1 MATMKQHR
9 VTRDDIEAKLRA
21 IQTDVS
27 DRVASKRSIITI
39 GAIVAA
45 VIPLIIVYGLGRRT
59 GKRKT
64 TIVEIRRV

>member
-1 MATMKQHR
+1 MTEQR

-21 IQTDVS
+21 IQSDVTE
-27 DRVASKRSIITI
+27 RVESKRSTLLA
-39 GAIVAA
+39 GAGVAA
-45 VIPLIIVYGLGRRT
+45 VVLLVIVYLLGRRT

>member
-1 MATMKQHR
+1 MPTTERQR

-21 IQTDVS
+21 IQTDVTE
-27 DRVASKRSIITI
+27 RVESKRSIIII

>member
-1 MATMKQHR
+1 MTEQR

-21 IQTDVS
+21 IQTDVV
-27 DRVASKRSIITI
+27 DRVESKRSTVLT
-39 GAIVAA
+39 GVSVAA
-45 VIPLIIVYGLGRRT
+45 VLLLIIVYLLGRRT

>member
-1 MATMKQHR
+1 MTEAR

-21 IQTDVS
+21 IQSDVVE
-27 DRVASKRSIITI
+27 RVESKRPAVLS
-39 GAIVAA
+39 GAGIAA
-45 VIPLIIVYGLGRRT
+45 LIFLILVYLLGRRA

>member
-1 MATMKQHR
+1 MATSEQQR

-21 IQTDVS
+21 IQTDVTE
-27 DRVASKRSIITI
+27 RVESKRSFIII
-39 GAIVAA
+39 GAVIAA
-45 VIPLIIVYGLGRRT
+45 VIPLIIVYRLGRRT

>member
-1 MATMKQHR
+1 MTEQR

-21 IQTDVS
+21 IQTDVTE
-27 DRVASKRSIITI
+27 RVESKRSTVLA
-39 GAIVAA
+39 GAGVAA
-45 VIPLIIVYGLGRRT
+45 VIILVLVYLLGRRT

>member
-1 MATMKQHR
+1 MTEQR

-21 IQTDVS
+21 IQSDVS
-27 DRVASKRSIITI
+27 DEVESKRSTMLT
-39 GAIVAA
+39 GAGVAA
-45 VIPLIIVYGLGRRT
+45 VLLLIIVYLLGRRT

>member
-1 MATMKQHR
+1 MAEQR

-21 IQTDVS
+21 IQTDVV
-27 DRVASKRSIITI
+27 DRVESKRSTVLT
-39 GAIVAA
+39 GVGVAA
-45 VIPLIIVYGLGRRT
+45 LLLLIIVYLLGRRT

>member
-1 MATMKQHR
+1 MTEVR

-21 IQTDVS
+21 IQSDVVE
-27 DRVASKRSIITI
+27 RVESKRSTVLTGVSI
-39 GAIVAA
+39 AA
-45 VIPLIIVYGLGRRT
+45 VIMLILVYLLGRRA

>member
-1 MATMKQHR
+1 MTEAR

-21 IQTDVS
+21 IQSDVTE
-27 DRVASKRSIITI
+27 RVESKRSTVLA
-39 GAIVAA
+39 GAGVAA
-45 VIPLIIVYGLGRRT
+45 VVILLIVYLLGRRT

>member
-1 MATMKQHR
+1 MTEVR

-21 IQTDVS
+21 IQSDVVE
-27 DRVASKRSIITI
+27 RVESKRSTVLTGVSI
-39 GAIVAA
+39 GA
-45 VIPLIIVYGLGRRT
+45 VILLILVYLLGRRA

>member
-1 MATMKQHR
+1 MAKTPQQR

-21 IQTDVS
+21 IQTDVT
-27 DRVASKRSIITI
+27 DRVASKRSVITI
-39 GAIVAA
+39 GAIIAA
-45 VIPLIIVYGLGRRT
+45 VIPLIIVYRLGRRT

>member
-1 MATMKQHR
+1 MTEQR

-21 IQTDVS
+21 IQSDVVE
-27 DRVASKRSIITI
+27 RVESKRSTVLT
-39 GAIVAA
+39 GVSVAA
-45 VIPLIIVYGLGRRT
+45 VLLLILVYLLGRRT

>member
-1 MATMKQHR
+1 MTEAR

-21 IQTDVS
+21 IQSDVTE
-27 DRVASKRSIITI
+27 RVESKRSTVLAGAGIT
-39 GAIVAA
+39 VLLL
-45 VIPLIIVYGLGRRT
+45 LIIVYLLGRRT

>member
-1 MATMKQHR
+1 MTEQR

-21 IQTDVS
+21 IQSDVTE
-27 DRVASKRSIITI
+27 RVESKRSTVLA
-39 GAIVAA
+39 GAGAA
-45 VIPLIIVYGLGRRT
+45 VVLLLLIAFVLGRRR